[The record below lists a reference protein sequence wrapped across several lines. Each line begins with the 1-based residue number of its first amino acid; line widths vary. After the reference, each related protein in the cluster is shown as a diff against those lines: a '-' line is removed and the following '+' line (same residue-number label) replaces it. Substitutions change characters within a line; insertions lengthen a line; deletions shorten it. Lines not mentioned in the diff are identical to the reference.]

1 MTYIDAYLI
10 PLANPKLGE
19 YESFSRKVAS
29 IYREYGALRVVDC
42 RLDEEVANDAGFH
55 ADNARDTLES
65 ATPTL
70 RDFTAAA
77 DAFEGETVILSWTEW
92 PSKQAR
98 DVGLAK
104 ALADPRLQPRD
115 GEEAIFEGRR
125 LIAGAFVK
133 LIDA

>member
-10 PLANPKLGE
+10 PLASRKLAE
-19 YESFSRKVAS
+19 YETFSRKAAA
-29 IYREYGALRVVDC
+29 IYREYGALRIVDC

-55 ADNARDTLES
+55 AENARDTFES

-70 RDFTAAA
+70 RDFTVAA
-77 DAFEGETVILSWTEW
+77 DALDGETVILSWTEW

-115 GEEAIFEGRR
+115 GEDPIFQGRR
-125 LIAGAFVK
+125 LIAGSFVK

>member
-10 PLANPKLGE
+10 PLANSKLTE
-19 YESFSRKVAS
+19 YESFSRKVAAV
-29 IYREYGALRVVDC
+29 YREYGALRIVDC
-42 RLDEEVANDAGFH
+42 RMDEKVANDAGFH
-55 ADNARDTLES
+55 AENARDNFES

-77 DAFEGETVILSWTEW
+77 GALEGETVILSWTEW

-104 ALADPRLQPRD
+104 ALADPRLQPCD
-115 GEEAIFEGRR
+115 GEETIFEGRR
-125 LIAGAFVK
+125 LVAGAFVK
-133 LIDA
+133 LIDV